1 MGGAIAT
8 FSDMWISLVLALE
21 CKVVA
26 LSMMMLSSAFEVPE
40 GWAERNARKKKEEE
54 EKEKEVESWAD

>member
-8 FSDMWISLVLALE
+8 YSDMWIGLVLALE

-26 LSMMMLSSAFEVPE
+26 LAMMMLSSAFEVPE
-40 GWAERNARKKKEEE
+40 GWAERNARKEREKKDANEPDT
-54 EKEKEVESWAD
+54 WAD